1 MNTDLRTRDLA
12 KQFGCSERKVRLIAR
27 QLGVGMDLG
36 GRAGFRFTPGD
47 VERIRAALAPKPPV
61 ERKRSA

>member
-1 MNTDLRTRDLA
+1 MSDLRTRDLA
-12 KQFGCSERKVRLIAR
+12 EQFGCSEWKVRTVAR

-47 VERIRAALAPKPPV
+47 VERIRKALAPKPPV
-61 ERKRSA
+61 ERKRTA